1 MFDSVMLKYRDL
13 ITNHMNF
20 LGYNFQ
26 NLKQDDIYV
35 VDLFKHSSKN
45 SIFLEYRND
54 FIVMK
59 VFSGTED
66 AKIDLNK
73 VSDLNSEKV
82 IKISYNINLK
92 AMRFMFFIN
101 HYDKNN
107 F

>member
-1 MFDSVMLKYRDL
+1 MFDSAMLKYRDL

-26 NLKQDDIYV
+26 NLKQDDIYAL
-35 VDLFKHSSKN
+35 DLFKHSSKN
-45 SIFLEYRND
+45 NIFLEYRND
-54 FIVMK
+54 FIVMR

-82 IKISYNINLK
+82 IKISYDVNLK

-101 HYDKNN
+101 HYDKTN